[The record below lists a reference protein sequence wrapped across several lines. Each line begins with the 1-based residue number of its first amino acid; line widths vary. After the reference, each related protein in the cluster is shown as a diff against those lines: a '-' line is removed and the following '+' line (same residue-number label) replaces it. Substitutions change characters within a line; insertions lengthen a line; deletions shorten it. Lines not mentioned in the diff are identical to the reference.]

1 MISLLC
7 SVNYWCNLLGY
18 FVWLTVLLLTTK
30 KMILFVTTV
39 FQYLITVGFYN
50 NNEIDLFEQNSLNCI
65 NGMFI
70 CFHVNYNSCTYLY

>member
-7 SVNYWCNLLGY
+7 SVNYWCNLFGY

-50 NNEIDLFEQNSLNCI
+50 NNEIDLFEQNSFNIKLHKWDVH
-65 NGMFI
+65 ML
-70 CFHVNYNSCTYLY
+70 SC